1 MPDFSI
7 PLSGLTSESTALSAI
22 ANNLSNQNTTGYKD
36 TSVLFSD
43 LFYQSLGTTGSGD
56 PIQVGA
62 GVEVGA
68 MPSLFTQGSISST
81 GVPTDVAIQGN
92 GFFAVQNADGT
103 TDYTRAG
110 DFTVNSSNFLV
121 TSGGQQVLGYPAVNG
136 VVNSGTG
143 IVPLEL
149 GAGTISPP
157 TATANVDIAANLDAS
172 SGLGATFSTPVT
184 IYDSLGAAHTLTYN
198 FTNTGPN
205 TWSYSLN
212 LPPTDLNS
220 VGGVAATGVLAT
232 GTLTFDGNGVL
243 IGTSGGAGTP
253 TYGPATGGGA
263 NAGNGTITDEAA
275 TATSVAQTVTL
286 TATSSTTFSVVGSV
300 SGALGTATVGSPFT
314 SGQLDFTIAAGSTA
328 FATGDTMTV
337 PTTPLALAN
346 IKAIPITGFADGAA
360 NQTINW
366 NVLSGSAAPDVT
378 QVAATSTT
386 TSIGQDGS
394 SSGSLSNFSIGSDGT
409 VTGSFTNGKT
419 QALGQLALASF
430 ANVNGLQ
437 LDGTTDYSP
446 TLASGPA
453 VVGVP
458 GAGGLGT
465 LSGGSL
471 ELSNVDIA
479 TEFANLIVAQRGF
492 EADAKAVTTFD
503 QITQDTIALKQ

>member
-43 LFYQSLGTTGSGD
+43 LFYQNLGTTGSGD

-62 GVEVGA
+62 GVEIGA

-92 GFFAVQNADGT
+92 GFFAVQNTDGT
-103 TDYTRAG
+103 IDYTRAG

-121 TSGGQQVLGYPAVNG
+121 SSAGQQVLGYPAVNG
-136 VVNSGTG
+136 VVNNGAG
-143 IVPLEL
+143 IVPLQL

-157 TATANVDIAANLDAS
+157 TATANVDIASNLDAS
-172 SGLGATFSTPVT
+172 SGVGATFSTPVT

-212 LPPTDLNS
+212 IPPADLNS
-220 VGGVAATGVLAT
+220 AGGVAPTGVLAT
-232 GTLTFDGNGVL
+232 GTLTFNGNGVL
-243 IGTSGGAGTP
+243 IGTSGGVGTP
-253 TYGPATGGGA
+253 AYGPATGGGA
-263 NAGNGTITDEAA
+263 NTGNGTITGQVAMAA
-275 TATSVAQTVTL
+275 TVAQTVTL
-286 TATSSTTFSVVGSV
+286 TATSPTTFSVVGSV

-328 FATGDTMTV
+328 FATGDTITV
-337 PTTPLALAN
+337 PMTALALGN
-346 IKAIPITGFADGAA
+346 VKGIPITGFADGAT
-360 NQTINW
+360 NQTFDW
-366 NVLSGSAAPDVT
+366 NLLNGTAPDIT

-394 SSGSLSNFSIGSDGT
+394 SSGSLSNFTIGPDGT
-409 VTGSFTNGKT
+409 ITGSFTNGKT
-419 QALGQLALASF
+419 QSLGQLALASF

-453 VVGVP
+453 VVGIP
-458 GAGGLGT
+458 GAGGAGT
-465 LSGGSL
+465 IAGSSL

-479 TEFANLIVAQRGF
+479 TEFSNLIVAQRGF